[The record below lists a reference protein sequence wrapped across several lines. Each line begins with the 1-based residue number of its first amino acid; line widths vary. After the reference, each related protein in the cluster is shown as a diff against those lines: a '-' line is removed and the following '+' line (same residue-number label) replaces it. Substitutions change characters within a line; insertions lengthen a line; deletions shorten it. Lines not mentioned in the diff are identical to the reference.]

1 MSEMRELPSG
11 AQVHESSYVDEGAR
25 IGKGTRIWHFCHV
38 MSGAEIGEQ
47 CSLGQNVVVMPGVV
61 LGRNVK
67 VQNNVSIYE
76 GVRCEDDVF
85 LGPSA
90 VFTNVVNPRSHV
102 SRKHEYRSTLVKRGT
117 TIGANA
123 TVVCGH
129 ELGEYSFVAAG
140 AVVTRNVP
148 AYALVAG
155 VPARVTGW
163 MCECG
168 ERLPLGAAPS
178 SDARARCA
186 ACGSEY
192 EGAGAGGGIRK
203 VERDA
208 RGVDSRSAT
217 D

>member
-11 AQVHESSYVDEGAR
+11 ALVHESSYVDEGAR
-25 IGKGTRIWHFCHV
+25 IGKGTRVWHFCHV
-38 MSGAEIGEQ
+38 MSGAEIGEE

-102 SRKHEYRSTLVKRGT
+102 SRKHEYRSTIVKRGA

-129 ELGEYSFVAAG
+129 DLGEYSFVAAG
-140 AVVTRNVP
+140 AVVTRSVP
-148 AYALVAG
+148 PHALVAG

-163 MCECG
+163 MCACG
-168 ERLPLGAAPS
+168 ERLPL
-178 SDARARCA
+178 DARLGEDVRARCA
-186 ACGSEY
+186 ACGSDY
-192 EGAGAGGGIRK
+192 EGAGDSGGIRK
-203 VERDA
+203 VERGA
-208 RGVDSRSAT
+208 
-217 D
+217 